1 MQLSTQS
8 ALILSPSLS
17 FGTLI
22 HLCNHGHRGGDGLQA
37 PGWLACPS
45 PDPRPPPPS
54 ALTGPRPELCHHQCL
69 LSAPQVRRQRRI
81 LCFLA
86 PFAHQAATMLHTH
99 TPPFSGFPLLGTKP
113 ELPTFFPWIK
123 PLLLSAAKSPPPL
136 TPHLWF
142 ATPVSCQPPSARG
155 AFHMLLWYKCFINA
169 NF

>member
-17 FGTLI
+17 FDTLI

-99 TPPFSGFPLLGTKP
+99 T
-113 ELPTFFPWIK
+113 
-123 PLLLSAAKSPPPL
+123 
-136 TPHLWF
+136 H
-142 ATPVSCQPPSARG
+142 PPSVASHYLEQNQNSPHSFHGSATTSKCSQISPSPDSPSLVRHTSLLPASLCPRG
-155 AFHMLLWYKCFINA
+155 LSHAA
-169 NF
+169 VV